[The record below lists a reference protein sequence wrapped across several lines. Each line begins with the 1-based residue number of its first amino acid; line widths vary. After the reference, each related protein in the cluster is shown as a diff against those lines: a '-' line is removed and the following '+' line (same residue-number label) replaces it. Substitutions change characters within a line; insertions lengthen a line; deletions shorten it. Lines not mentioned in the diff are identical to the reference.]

1 MPANAATLRI
11 VTSYQDQM
19 SALRGRVTGYVQN
32 VWGSLDSWRSAD
44 IDRFVR
50 AVAPAITGGQR
61 QVAALT
67 DSYLAAVESTITG
80 LPVRPVGV
88 PANLVTDEAIRG
100 VAAEDVYARTGPA
113 VWSALSDGSDLPTA
127 VEAGLQR
134 ALSMALTDLQLAKT
148 HASRH
153 IFGEKDHVVGYRRAL
168 TGRKA
173 CGLCAVASTQRY
185 HKADL
190 MPCHPGCGCS
200 VVPIIGTNDPGQVI
214 DAGQLEQVHQA
225 INDRFGAFNSG
236 ARDIP
241 GVSNPDGTPAQYRNV
256 LVVHHHGEIGPV
268 LGVRGQHFT
277 GPSDLP

>member
-1 MPANAATLRI
+1 ML
-11 VTSYQDQM
+11 
-19 SALRGRVTGYVQN
+19 ALRSRVLGYISRS
-32 VWGSLDSWRSAD
+32 WGSLDSWREAD

-50 AVAPAITGGQR
+50 AVAPAVTGGQR

-67 DSYLAAVESTITG
+67 DGYLAAVESAITG

-88 PANLVTDEAIRG
+88 PADLVTDETIRG
-100 VAAEDVYARTGPA
+100 VAVEDVYARTGPE
-113 VWSALSDGSDLPTA
+113 VWTALSEGDTLPAA
-127 VEAGLQR
+127 VEGGLRR
-134 ALSMALTDLQLAKT
+134 ALSMAASDLQLAKT

-153 IFGEKDHVVGYRRAL
+153 ILGQKDHVVGYRRAL
-168 TGRKA
+168 TGRKS
-173 CGLCAVASTQRY
+173 CGLCVVASTQRY
-185 HKADL
+185 HKQDL

-200 VVPIIGTNDPGQVI
+200 VVPIVGDRDPGHVL
-214 DAGQLEQVHQA
+214 DAAQLEQAHQA

-241 GVSNPDGTPAQYRNV
+241 GVANPDGTPTQYRDV
-256 LVVHHHGEIGPV
+256 LVVHHHGELGPV